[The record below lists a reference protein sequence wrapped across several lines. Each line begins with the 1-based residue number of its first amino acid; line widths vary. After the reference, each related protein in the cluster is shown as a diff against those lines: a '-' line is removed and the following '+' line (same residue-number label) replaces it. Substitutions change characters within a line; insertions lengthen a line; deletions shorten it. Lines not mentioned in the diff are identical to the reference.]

1 MTDMQEIEAPVRERN
16 RPAVAAIGRNE
27 GDELLAA
34 DDFLSQG
41 R

>member
-1 MTDMQEIEAPVRERN
+1 MPDMQQIEAPVRKGN
-16 RPAVAAIGRNE
+16 RPALAAIGRNE

-34 DDFLSQG
+34 DDFLSQD